1 MGKYDKIKY
10 HLYLEGLDKICLRYV
25 EWLSCG
31 GEDSI
36 DNVVALCPNCHR
48 RIHIFNDAD
57 DNMRLKKK
65 LKLYH

>member
-1 MGKYDKIKY
+1 
-10 HLYLEGLDKICLRYV
+10 LECHHV

-48 RIHIFNDAD
+48 RIHVLNDAD